1 MKHLKQIL
9 VALAIGALM
18 CGALTG
24 CADAVPED
32 APLRDLMEK
41 TEVETQEPDVEKPD
55 DSDSETDSEA
65 NKPTESDKE
74 TETDSDKDS
83 GSANSSNSSSSNSGS
98 SSSGNTAS
106 KPSNG
111 NSGNSKPSGGSGN
124 SGGNSKPAHTTHSW
138 NGGSVTKSPTCSASG
153 TKTYTCTVCG
163 ATKQE
168 TIGATGNHKWAN
180 HTATKQEKYWVD
192 GEWKRQAACS
202 CGATFDN
209 QYACDQHALDK
220 LLAGDANHTSTPYDY
235 QEEGHWAYK
244 DVSYTDY
251 QYCSVCGARK

>member
-1 MKHLKQIL
+1 MKNLKQIL
-9 VALAIGALM
+9 VALAIGTLM

-41 TEVETQEPDVEKPD
+41 TEVETQKPDVEKPD
-55 DSDSETDSEA
+55 DSDSETDSETD
-65 NKPTESDKE
+65 KPTESESDK
-74 TETDSDKDS
+74 DSDKDS
-83 GSANSSNSSSSNSGS
+83 GSADSDKNSGSSNSS
-98 SSSGNTAS
+98 NTAS
-106 KPSNG
+106 KPSGSG
-111 NSGNSKPSGGSGN
+111 NSGSSKPSGGSGN

-163 ATKQE
+163 ATKQK

-180 HTATKQEKYWVD
+180 HTATKQEKYWVE
-192 GEWKRQAACS
+192 GETTYKAVCG
-202 CGATFDN
+202 CGATFNSAKEQSAHATMAALNGDN
-209 QYACDQHALDK
+209 GNHNYC
-220 LLAGDANHTSTPYDY
+220 GDTPIKG
-235 QEEGHWAYK
+235 EGHWAYK